1 MKSRAAA
8 KGRRLFFL
16 AAVCLLSA
24 LLLSPAAEASRS
36 LPAAIAPALSAPATP
51 DQVLETELTEPPERL
66 RIFDDLSLPPR
77 PLELVEASKTAT
89 GSSTYTLG
97 LNIRQTGD
105 LSRESGGLSFQGLW
119 TDPVTGIAYA
129 RNRWYDARTASWLS
143 EDPLGAVDSP
153 NLYAFVGWGPH
164 VGRDPMGLAVYAF
177 DGTWNDKDEMLNPT
191 NVAKLYDAADRETPG
206 SNEYLVGVGTNRV
219 SKKPCGLTGCGASAR
234 VWRAYQAL
242 IRRYNEGDTEIDI
255 FGFSRGAAEAREFAN
270 LIYREGIPDYST
282 GRTRKVYVEGRGVA
296 EVTEYDRVHPDIR
309 FLGLFDTV
317 ASMGVPGDDSN
328 PGFDMSIPPNVR
340 NVRQAIATNETR
352 REFPL
357 SSVIDLDN
365 PDDPRIVERS
375 FPGAHSDVGGGYE
388 DNNIASRVPLM
399 WMWEEA
405 IAAGVPLAPLL
416 PEDTNLDSM
425 GYYHDS
431 RKSFDRF
438 RDWLFGLNERGVY
451 HYTNPSPERTH
462 E

>member
-1 MKSRAAA
+1 
-8 KGRRLFFL
+8 
-16 AAVCLLSA
+16 
-24 LLLSPAAEASRS
+24 
-36 LPAAIAPALSAPATP
+36 
-51 DQVLETELTEPPERL
+51 
-66 RIFDDLSLPPR
+66 
-77 PLELVEASKTAT
+77 
-89 GSSTYTLG
+89 
-97 LNIRQTGD
+97 
-105 LSRESGGLSFQGLW
+105 
-119 TDPVTGIAYA
+119 
-129 RNRWYDARTASWLS
+129 
-143 EDPLGAVDSP
+143 
-153 NLYAFVGWGPH
+153 
-164 VGRDPMGLAVYAF
+164 MGLAVYAF

>member
-1 MKSRAAA
+1 MLLAQPADASRDLPGSLSPTLDGPVSGPADIRLNLPIRPRLPFFTAADIATLAAA
-8 KGRRLFFL
+8 TIYDYDDSSSPYCIYDGPGGLFF
-16 AAVCLLSA
+16 
-24 LLLSPAAEASRS
+24 
-36 LPAAIAPALSAPATP
+36 
-51 DQVLETELTEPPERL
+51 
-66 RIFDDLSLPPR
+66 
-77 PLELVEASKTAT
+77 
-89 GSSTYTLG
+89 STRGVGYDH
-97 LNIRQTGD
+97 RYV
-105 LSRESGGLSFQGLW
+105 GLSFQGLW